1 MFVLGYKFTY
11 KYPFFLSTLELKFTG
26 ISNMMNKL
34 DNNSRQSEIKNLQI
48 EYNDI
53 LEGDFQD

>member
-1 MFVLGYKFTY
+1 
-11 KYPFFLSTLELKFTG
+11 
-26 ISNMMNKL
+26 MMNKL